1 MTSSLGCLSPS
12 GLARNLS
19 EHPVNVNRRSLAF
32 VVVGP
37 LLRLLGCYGGTDL
50 TLRRTSTEG
59 NLLSRSLPSVLGSL
73 PFVWLSLL
81 FLFCAFPALVRAQ
94 QPDEQSRANIA
105 GTVVDPK
112 GTPVVGA
119 QVKLTRQDQSR
130 DPSSGQET
138 LTGDDGQFSIPA
150 IAPGPFQLTVTA
162 AGFATETTS
171 GAVRPG
177 ESFVVPQITL
187 RLATE
192 VTEVQVV
199 LSPIEIAEE
208 QMKEQEKQR
217 VLGIIPNF
225 YVSYIPDALPLTSK
239 QKFKLAFRTSVDP
252 VTFGVTAAVAGVEQ
266 ATDEFNGFGQGAQG
280 YAKRYG
286 TAYADTVI
294 STFIGG
300 AILPSLL
307 KQDPRYFYKGTGTK
321 RQRALYAMANAVIC
335 KGDNGH
341 WQPNYSGILGGFAS
355 GAISTLYYPPEHNET
370 DLIVE
375 NTLIGIGATAA
386 VNLLQE
392 FVLRKLT
399 PNLPKHNPPAQ
410 APAGN

>member
-59 NLLSRSLPSVLGSL
+59 NLLSRSLLSVLGSL

>member
-1 MTSSLGCLSPS
+1 M
-12 GLARNLS
+12 
-19 EHPVNVNRRSLAF
+19 
-32 VVVGP
+32 
-37 LLRLLGCYGGTDL
+37 
-50 TLRRTSTEG
+50 
-59 NLLSRSLPSVLGSL
+59 SRSLPSVRGLL
-73 PFVWLSLL
+73 PFVWLTLL

-105 GTVVDPK
+105 GMVVDPK

-119 QVKLTRQDQSR
+119 QVKLTRQDQSK
-130 DPSSGQET
+130 DPSSAQET
-138 LTGDDGQFSIPA
+138 LTGDDGQFSVPA
-150 IAPGPFQLTVTA
+150 IAPGPFQLTVAA

-171 GAVRPG
+171 GTVRPG

-239 QKFKLAFRTSVDP
+239 QKFRLAFRTSVDP

-286 TAYADTVI
+286 AAYADTVI

-341 WQPNYSGILGGFAS
+341 WQPNYSGIIGGFAS

>member
-1 MTSSLGCLSPS
+1 
-12 GLARNLS
+12 
-19 EHPVNVNRRSLAF
+19 V
-32 VVVGP
+32 
-37 LLRLLGCYGGTDL
+37 
-50 TLRRTSTEG
+50 
-59 NLLSRSLPSVLGSL
+59 
-73 PFVWLSLL
+73 
-81 FLFCAFPALVRAQ
+81 LFCLFPATVQAQ
-94 QPDEQSRANIA
+94 QLDPQVPASIA

-119 QVKLTRQDQSR
+119 QVKLTGGNQSG
-130 DPSSGQET
+130 SQET
-138 LTGDDGQFSIPA
+138 LSGEDGQFSMTHVTA
-150 IAPGPFQLTVTA
+150 GAFELTIIA
-162 AGFATETTS
+162 AGFASQTTS
-171 GAVRPG
+171 GTVRRG
-177 ESFVVPQITL
+177 ETFVVPPIAL

-192 VTEVQVV
+192 VTEVRVV

-217 VLGIIPNF
+217 ILGIIPNF

-239 QKFKLAFRTSVDP
+239 QKFRLAFRTSVDP
-252 VTFGVTAAVAGVEQ
+252 VTFGVTAAIAGAEQ

-286 TAYADTVI
+286 AAYADTVI

-355 GAISTLYYPPEHNET
+355 GAISTLYYPSEHNEAELVV
-370 DLIVE
+370 D
-375 NTLIGIGATAA
+375 NTLVGIGATAA

-392 FVLRKLT
+392 FLLRKLT
-399 PNLPKHNPPAQ
+399 PNLPKHNPAAA

>member
-1 MTSSLGCLSPS
+1 LNRC
-12 GLARNLS
+12 LAR
-19 EHPVNVNRRSLAF
+19 
-32 VVVGP
+32 
-37 LLRLLGCYGGTDL
+37 
-50 TLRRTSTEG
+50 
-59 NLLSRSLPSVLGSL
+59 VLGSL
-73 PFVWLSLL
+73 PLLCLSLSVL
-81 FLFCAFPALVRAQ
+81 FSPALVQAQ
-94 QPDEQSRANIA
+94 QPDQQLPARIA

-119 QVKLTRQDQSR
+119 QVKLAGGNQS
-130 DPSSGQET
+130 PSQET
-138 LTGDDGQFSIPA
+138 FTGEDGQFSMPNV
-150 IAPGPFQLTVTA
+150 APGPFQLTIIA
-162 AGFATETTS
+162 AGFASQTTS
-171 GAVRPG
+171 GTVRPG
-177 ESFVVPQITL
+177 ETFAVPQITL

-217 VLGIIPNF
+217 ILGVIPNF
-225 YVSYIPDALPLTSK
+225 YVSYIPDAVPLTSK
-239 QKFKLAFRTSVDP
+239 QKFRLAFRASVDP
-252 VTFGVTAAVAGVEQ
+252 VTFGVTAAIAGVEQ
-266 ATDEFNGFGQGAQG
+266 ATDEFDGFGQGAQG

-286 TAYADTVI
+286 AAYADTVI

-300 AILPSLL
+300 AILPSIL

-335 KGDNGH
+335 KGDNGR

-370 DLIVE
+370 ELVVE
-375 NTLIGIGATAA
+375 NTLVGIGATAA

-392 FVLRKLT
+392 FLLRRLT
-399 PNLPKHNPPAQ
+399 PNLPKHNPAPA